1 MLRFLPAPGESSS
14 SVMSQCSHVRWS
26 PPMGLRC
33 CSPLCASHLLFLG
46 ANSLCHHQ
54 VGSVGS
60 TVVKALCCKCAQSVC
75 CRHCWKNRHNIGKRF
90 ERSCMG
96 APSTWAGTGL
106 ANGKP
111 ISVPG
116 QAGVLLGAFG
126 HQQGWPLVQCNPGS
140 CAGVQ
145 LSATIP
151 ASLGPAA
158 SSVPLEA
165 ALLCCHW

>member
-1 MLRFLPAPGESSS
+1 MLRFLSAPGESSS
-14 SVMSQCSHVRWS
+14 CVMSQCSHVRRS
-26 PPMGLRC
+26 PPTGSQC
-33 CSPLCASHLLFLG
+33 CSPLCGSNCCSWVQSHCVITRLG
-46 ANSLCHHQ
+46 QLAAM
-54 VGSVGS
+54 
-60 TVVKALCCKCAQSVC
+60 VKALCHKCAQSVC

-126 HQQGWPLVQCNPGS
+126 HQQVWPLVQCNPGS